1 MACQPPY
8 GVRAEGAHDDE
19 RLDEQLKAIVRTPDE
34 RPVTNQVPDSLG
46 PEEAARVLAIVYGS
60 DPGAAVVV
68 DVRSVSEFEDHVL
81 VRIAQ
86 AVASRGTRGS
96 FIGLPRH
103 EERVLKYMGVSLGLP

>member
-1 MACQPPY
+1 MARQPAY
-8 GVRAEGAHDDE
+8 SERAEVAHDGE
-19 RLDEQLKAIVRTPDE
+19 RLIEQRNTIARTPDE
-34 RPVTNQVPDSLG
+34 WPVTIQVSDSLG
-46 PEEAARVLAIVYGS
+46 PEEATRVLAIVNGS

-86 AVASRGTRGS
+86 VLASRKRPGS

-103 EERVLKYMGVSLGLP
+103 EAGIG